1 MTSPS
6 PAPPE
11 DTTISQTQSSILLRN
26 RENQRASRARRK
38 GYIED
43 LEKRVRDF
51 ERDGAAATLSVQSAA
66 RKVAEENFWLR
77 HMLSSHY
84 GITKNEVD
92 EYVEW
97 NRLQVSSSSAAA
109 AGSAGGGAQ
118 APPVQISKVAPQQQ
132 QQQRPPPRKRKH
144 SEMSARELEA
154 ARTLGQIDSP
164 VRHGP
169 VLPPWEAMQS
179 PKVSRQQPLSDLPTP
194 EDSYGSEQEH
204 TTSSTSPELRDT
216 VERHF
221 QYQPPTAVS
230 ASSYSES
237 QTQPK
242 RESCTY
248 DASNH
253 PRQADVTPC
262 EEAAQIIASMR
273 GHEDAEAVWPELGCS
288 SNKKCTVTNMTI
300 FQLGDMAR

>member
-1 MTSPS
+1 MTSLS
-6 PAPPE
+6 P
-11 DTTISQTQSSILLRN
+11 DTTISPQSSILLRN

-77 HMLSSHY
+77 HMLSTH

-97 NRLQVSSSSAAA
+97 NRLQVSSA
-109 AGSAGGGAQ
+109 AGSSGGG
-118 APPVQISKVAPQQQ
+118 APPVQISKVLP
-132 QQQRPPPRKRKH
+132 QQRPSPPRKRKH

-179 PKVSRQQPLSDLPTP
+179 PKVSRQPLSDLPTP

-216 VERHF
+216 AERHSLC
-221 QYQPPTAVS
+221 QSSIAAS
-230 ASSYSES
+230 ASASAYPEI
-237 QTQPK
+237 QTQTK

-253 PRQADVTPC
+253 PRQTDVTPC

-288 SNKKCTVTNMTI
+288 LNKKCTVTNMTI
-300 FQLGDMAR
+300 FQLSDMAR

>member
-1 MTSPS
+1 MASPS
-6 PAPPE
+6 P
-11 DTTISQTQSSILLRN
+11 DSILQQSSILLRN

-51 ERDGAAATLSVQSAA
+51 EREGAAATLSVQSAA

-77 HMLSSHY
+77 HMLSTH
-84 GITKNEVD
+84 GIGKNEVD

-97 NRLQVSSSSAAA
+97 NRLQVS
-109 AGSAGGGAQ
+109 AGSGA
-118 APPVQISKVAPQQQ
+118 PVQSLKFVPQQQ
-132 QQQRPPPRKRKH
+132 QQRSPPRKRKH

-164 VRHGP
+164 VRHVP
-169 VLPPWEAMQS
+169 VPPWEAMQS
-179 PKVSRQQPLSDLPTP
+179 PKLSRQPLSDLPTP

-204 TTSSTSPELRDT
+204 TTSTSPELRDT
-216 VERHF
+216 AERHS
-221 QYQPPTAVS
+221 QGQPSVVSS
-230 ASSYSES
+230 ASAQPEI

-242 RESCTY
+242 RESCVY
-248 DASNH
+248 NASNH
-253 PRQADVTPC
+253 PRQTDVTPC

-288 SNKKCTVTNMTI
+288 ADKKCTVTNMTI
-300 FQLGDMAR
+300 FQLGDLAR

>member
-1 MTSPS
+1 
-6 PAPPE
+6 
-11 DTTISQTQSSILLRN
+11 
-26 RENQRASRARRK
+26 
-38 GYIED
+38 
-43 LEKRVRDF
+43 
-51 ERDGAAATLSVQSAA
+51 
-66 RKVAEENFWLR
+66 
-77 HMLSSHY
+77 MLSSHY
-84 GITKNEVD
+84 GIAKNEVD

-97 NRLQVSSSSAAA
+97 NRLQVSSSSS
-109 AGSAGGGAQ
+109 AGGSSGGGAQ
-118 APPVQISKVAPQQQ
+118 APPVQISKVLPQQQQ

-204 TTSSTSPELRDT
+204 TTSSTSPELRDMA
-216 VERHF
+216 ERNS
-221 QYQPPTAVS
+221 QCLLPSIAVS
-230 ASSYSES
+230 ASAYSES

-253 PRQADVTPC
+253 PRQTDVTPC

-288 SNKKCTVTNMTI
+288 ANKKCTVTNMTI